1 MDSYL
6 MMRPA
11 RISANNLSKWRNSS
25 ASLYIHPPEY
35 REFPAGCY
43 LRQNTSF
50 TPEAF
55 RIRTCNSILSFHF
68 LVRKKN
74 QEYSIKL
81 NRRKCHWLKQWYKIP
96 LEIGEYLLRENTPC
110 SSPSYVSHLCT
121 YDYDIIRFRV
131 GKSVAIVYIC
141 KM

>member
-25 ASLYIHPPEY
+25 ASLYIHSPEY

-55 RIRTCNSILSFHF
+55 RIRTCNSILFFSTFSWG
-68 LVRKKN
+68 KESGN
-74 QEYSIKL
+74 AIKL
-81 NRRKCHWLKQWYKIP
+81 NRKCHWLKRWYKIP

-110 SSPSYVSHLCT
+110 SSPSCVSPLCT
-121 YDYDIIRFRV
+121 YDYDIIRSRA
-131 GKSVAIVYIC
+131 GKPVAFVHIC
-141 KM
+141 EM